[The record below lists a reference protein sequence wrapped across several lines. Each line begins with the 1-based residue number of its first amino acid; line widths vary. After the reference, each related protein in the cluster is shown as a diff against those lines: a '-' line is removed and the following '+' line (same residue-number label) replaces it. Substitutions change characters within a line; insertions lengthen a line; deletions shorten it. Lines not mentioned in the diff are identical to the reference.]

1 MLDNSEI
8 IYTFKRSYSISYNN
22 NLFCCVGGSINLYSI
37 KSGMLEATIKD
48 TKQPLFSQFTT
59 DNRLIVKAPTGYF
72 VYDLQSYRQIKKLT
86 LPNCEKSSTTSF
98 VLSPDNKFIIDFV
111 YIFPFQQLMIME
123 IETGEHALYHLFR
136 ARTPRVFYS
145 NNNSAFYIVT
155 TDDNY
160 DLNLNERFAA
170 SFYSVKY
177 PFVKPEINRLSFCL
191 GKYSQIDYH
200 GNKFA
205 SAGFD
210 GIITVYDVSKY
221 ETQLIEYEKKGVLYC
236 IRWSNSGRFLA
247 VAETNA
253 IQIID
258 TVSCKTIRSIDIKY
272 GCYAAFYDNDTKL
285 LIGTWEKGYC
295 IDISQTTF

>member
-1 MLDNSEI
+1 M
-8 IYTFKRSYSISYNN
+8 FWVYSVQYWG
-22 NLFCCVGGSINLYSI
+22 LFN
-37 KSGMLEATIKD
+37 
-48 TKQPLFSQFTT
+48 
-59 DNRLIVKAPTGYF
+59 
-72 VYDLQSYRQIKKLT
+72 
-86 LPNCEKSSTTSF
+86 
-98 VLSPDNKFIIDFV
+98 
-111 YIFPFQQLMIME
+111 
-123 IETGEHALYHLFR
+123 
-136 ARTPRVFYS
+136 
-145 NNNSAFYIVT
+145 
-155 TDDNY
+155 

-177 PFVKPEINRLSFCL
+177 PFVKPEINKLSFCL